1 MRYKIDLTTKQSSE
15 IYEIFRR
22 YDITRYYYQS
32 INYTSIEL
40 TKSYISK
47 RINLTD
53 EEMTR
58 VLVDCF
64 ILTDD
69 SGELRYVYREID
81 VPKRLPESNSGSLY
95 EELLRFMT
103 PYIREYKIDNIL

>member
-22 YDITRYYYQS
+22 YDITRYYQS
-32 INYTSIEL
+32 IEKKYNYTSIEL
-40 TKSYISK
+40 TKNYISK

-53 EEMTR
+53 KEMTR

-64 ILTDD
+64 ILADD
-69 SGELRYVYREID
+69 SGGLRYVYKEID
-81 VPKRLPESNSGSLY
+81 VSNSGNIY
-95 EELLRFMT
+95 EELLRFMI